1 MTRLATIF
9 SLLCVS
15 VFSTEV
21 MQNAVNL
28 VWYCYDYDYEP
39 IQLHYYTGLEVST
52 NLTEWTVVAG
62 FPAQTTN
69 RVSMPREDMMFF
81 RVWMSETN
89 RF

>member
-1 MTRLATIF
+1 MTRLAAI
-9 SLLCVS
+9 LLLFTCCS
-15 VFSTEV
+15 FAAEV

-28 VWYCYDYDYEP
+28 VWYCYDANYEP
-39 IQLHYYTGLEVST
+39 IQSRYYTGLEVST

-62 FPAQTTN
+62 FPAKETN
-69 RVSMPREDMMFF
+69 KVSMPRENIMFF